1 MLSSDSAPQIKGLAP
16 SPASLLPHLLRGTV
30 VHHPDDTC
38 IFSSVL
44 IMTLLNPLAAMRAN
58 SSHSSSENT
67 AVSEPVPATNTAGA
81 GGRPRS
87 RALGHESKLDTAVS
101 VAKEKQD
108 ERTDG
113 LEDREVLPDGRVLLT
128 EEEAYP
134 RLGFSFPT
142 WKKWTILS
150 VIFAIQCSMNL
161 NSSLYANAVSQL
173 SKEFHVSEQV
183 RLCLSLGLKAPSQS
197 IP

>member
-1 MLSSDSAPQIKGLAP
+1 
-16 SPASLLPHLLRGTV
+16 
-30 VHHPDDTC
+30 
-38 IFSSVL
+38 
-44 IMTLLNPLAAMRAN
+44 MRAN

-67 AVSEPVPATNTAGA
+67 AVSEPMPATNTAGT
-81 GGRPRS
+81 GEKTRS
-87 RALGHESKLDTAVS
+87 RTLAHDSSKLDAAVS

-113 LEDREVLPDGRVLLT
+113 FEDREVLPDGRVLLT

-134 RLGFSFPT
+134 KLGFSFPT

-173 SKEFHVSEQV
+173 SQEFHVSEQV
-183 RLCLSLGLKAPSQS
+183 SVGFVSWSAVFSSCSLMVS
-197 IP
+197 

>member
-1 MLSSDSAPQIKGLAP
+1 
-16 SPASLLPHLLRGTV
+16 
-30 VHHPDDTC
+30 
-38 IFSSVL
+38 
-44 IMTLLNPLAAMRAN
+44 MTLLNPLAAMRAN

-67 AVSEPVPATNTAGA
+67 AVSEPMPATNAAGT
-81 GGRPRS
+81 GGTPRS
-87 RALGHESKLDTAVS
+87 RTLVHDPAKIDAAVS
-101 VAKEKQD
+101 IVKEKQD
-108 ERTDG
+108 QRADG

-183 RLCLSLGLKAPSQS
+183 CL
-197 IP
+197 

>member
-1 MLSSDSAPQIKGLAP
+1 MA
-16 SPASLLPHLLRGTV
+16 
-30 VHHPDDTC
+30 
-38 IFSSVL
+38 
-44 IMTLLNPLAAMRAN
+44 LLNPLAAMRTD

-67 AVSEPVPATNTAGA
+67 AVPDPVPATVNATGPV
-81 GGRPRS
+81 GRPRS
-87 RALGHESKLDTAVS
+87 PTNTSAKLDTAGS
-101 VAKEKQD
+101 VVVKEKQD

-113 LEDREVLPDGRVLLT
+113 LEDRVVLADGRLLLT

-142 WKKWTILS
+142 WKKWTILT

-161 NSSLYANAVSQL
+161 NSSLYANAVGQL

-183 RLCLSLGLKAPSQS
+183 RSYSFVIRILSMPASILTRALGCPCRSDGLPHRLR
-197 IP
+197 IR